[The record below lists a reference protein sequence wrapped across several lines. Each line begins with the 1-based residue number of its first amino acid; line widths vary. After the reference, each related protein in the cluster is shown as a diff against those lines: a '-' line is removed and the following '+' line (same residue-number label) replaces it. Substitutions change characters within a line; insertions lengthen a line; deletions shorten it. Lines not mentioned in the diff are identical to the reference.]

1 MSRKTTNKMWNH
13 QRNSQVW
20 NRDTNNN
27 QVFNHDTHLC
37 VDLKTILRHDRKMTV
52 GKGYQGVLCLDS
64 DTVIDDFLYRDP
76 HYTFTETLPWT
87 TKRNPRIF
95 RGKYISITRR
105 DDGTLRLNFRPM
117 PATGKGFSL
126 ERYVTGVAQELVMGL
141 WGRVEER

>member
-1 MSRKTTNKMWNH
+1 MEAKNIKKTANKRGCQTNKTGRKGWHMN
-13 QRNSQVW
+13 
-20 NRDTNNN
+20 T
-27 QVFNHDTHLC
+27 
-37 VDLKTILRHDRKMTV
+37 DLGCNVKTILRHDRKMTV